1 MKSDRVAV
9 ELNRDI
15 VSPRSLARNPT
26 QRRRSPGSRPLRRRR
41 THIESNSRNSPSQP
55 FSTDSLLDFV
65 AHAPRMS
72 ETFCWDIVSNIGEA
86 ETSICRID
94 FTSQQ
99 VIALTGITPRQLQW
113 WDERGVV
120 KPEREGHRRLYS
132 MNHLTEVAVIC
143 ELRRKGF
150 SLQGVR
156 KVMRFLDREIGKG
169 LAEIVSRSSDYHLLT
184 DGTHLYLETSARQI
198 VDILKNSDQP
208 ILAVCL
214 SDAVRQVRA
223 GVISG
228 KANTS
233 VTSPDYRRRAKK
245 AS

>member
-1 MKSDRVAV
+1 LKHFQAIMQDR
-9 ELNRDI
+9 
-15 VSPRSLARNPT
+15 
-26 QRRRSPGSRPLRRRR
+26 
-41 THIESNSRNSPSQP
+41 
-55 FSTDSLLDFV
+55 
-65 AHAPRMS
+65 
-72 ETFCWDIVSNIGEA
+72 
-86 ETSICRID
+86 

-99 VIALTGITPRQLQW
+99 VITLTGITPRQLQW

-150 SLQGVR
+150 SLHAVR
-156 KVMRFLDREIGKG
+156 KVMHFLDRQIGTG
-169 LAEIVSRSSDYHLLT
+169 LAEIVSRTSDFHLLT
-184 DGTHLYLETSARQI
+184 DGRHLYLETSARQI
-198 VDILKNSDQP
+198 VDILKHSDQP
-208 ILAVCL
+208 ILDVCL
-214 SDAVRQVRA
+214 SDAVRQLRA
-223 GVISG
+223 AVISR

>member
-1 MKSDRVAV
+1 MQDR
-9 ELNRDI
+9 
-15 VSPRSLARNPT
+15 
-26 QRRRSPGSRPLRRRR
+26 
-41 THIESNSRNSPSQP
+41 
-55 FSTDSLLDFV
+55 
-65 AHAPRMS
+65 
-72 ETFCWDIVSNIGEA
+72 
-86 ETSICRID
+86 

-120 KPEREGHRRLYS
+120 TPERDGHRRLYT
-132 MNHLTEVAVIC
+132 MNHVTEVAVIC

-156 KVMRFLDREIGKG
+156 KVMRFLEREGKG
-169 LAEIVSRSSDYHLLT
+169 LAETVSGRSEVHLLSY
-184 DGTHLYLETSARQI
+184 GTHLYLETSARQI
-198 VDILKNSDQP
+198 VDILKNSQQP
-208 ILAVCL
+208 ILGVCL
-214 SDAVRQVRA
+214 TDAVRHIRA
-223 GVISG
+223 GIVSG